1 MVFLIELLRNRTL
14 NEAACA
20 PFFWN
25 QHSSFFVVNL
35 CQRIYQS
42 VHPVCLTDLQTV
54 NGGISAGWFA
64 GKNFQYFYLL
74 RIFTSITVGHYIF
87 WVPHTHTH
95 LSAGGL
101 LNYLIA
107 VIYHQSNK
115 DMVFQMIGS
124 DLVYINALRVKVVS
138 IQKKKER

>member
-1 MVFLIELLRNRTL
+1 MVCREEFSVFL
-14 NEAACA
+14 
-20 PFFWN
+20 
-25 QHSSFFVVNL
+25 SFK
-35 CQRIYQS
+35 
-42 VHPVCLTDLQTV
+42 DL
-54 NGGISAGWFA
+54 
-64 GKNFQYFYLL
+64 YFYYSGSLHLL
-74 RIFTSITVGHYIF
+74 GAT
-87 WVPHTHTH
+87 HTHTH

-101 LNYLIA
+101 FNYLIA